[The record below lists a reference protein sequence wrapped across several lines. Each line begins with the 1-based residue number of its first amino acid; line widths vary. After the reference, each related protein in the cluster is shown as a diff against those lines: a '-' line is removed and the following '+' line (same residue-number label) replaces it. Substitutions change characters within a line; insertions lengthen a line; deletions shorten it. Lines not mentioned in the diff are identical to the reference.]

1 VLDDVIISARLIRDQ
16 RYPEAATAF
25 ASGSYIRGEATP
37 YSDIDLVV
45 VYTSLPNAYRESFYF
60 NNFPVEAFVHDPE
73 TLRYFILEVDRPSG
87 TPMLAQMIVEGIE
100 IPGPNALTR
109 SLKEFAAADIAA
121 GPPQLSPDDR
131 RGYRYGITDLI
142 DDLRE
147 PRSDAE
153 LAATGTQLYGSLANY
168 YLRMNGF
175 WSAAGKSIPR
185 VLRRAN
191 EDLSARF
198 TVSFQELFQKS
209 EIGAVLAL
217 AAEILEP
224 DGGFLFDGYRLDAPP
239 DWRKP

>member
-1 VLDDVIISARLIRDQ
+1 
-16 RYPEAATAF
+16 
-25 ASGSYIRGEATP
+25 
-37 YSDIDLVV
+37 
-45 VYTSLPNAYRESFYF
+45 
-60 NNFPVEAFVHDPE
+60 
-73 TLRYFILEVDRPSG
+73 
-87 TPMLAQMIVEGIE
+87 
-100 IPGPNALTR
+100 
-109 SLKEFAAADIAA
+109 
-121 GPPQLSPDDR
+121 
-131 RGYRYGITDLI
+131 
-142 DDLRE
+142 
-147 PRSDAE
+147 
-153 LAATGTQLYGSLANY
+153 LYGSLANY

-224 DGGFLFDGYRLDAPP
+224 DGGFLFDGYRLDAPS